1 MNAFQNVIVNPSS
14 IAARRRLAEVWVG
27 EQNLQGRL
35 MSLELRGRDSDLAWK
50 AHLENRNEIRELIDA
65 HGREW
70 AGRIG
75 ELASWYKYE
84 LGLIS
89 SLTVSGETLVHHGDE
104 LFALAPILSLGISQP
119 LRLAEVLKM
128 PQMKQVKSLVLEGE
142 SLTEAEAVLLAGCAN
157 LQGLV
162 EGAINCHSLSRAGVQ
177 TLLDSPYFDNMVA
190 CAISL
195 SPEVAANFP
204 DGRQRLMCLDGRWYM
219 QNDAAAASYWNAAVA
234 AAHQTWNMYVEWPP
248 LLDDLYWTA

>member
-1 MNAFQNVIVNPSS
+1 MNAFERVIAHPSS
-14 IAARRRLAEVWVG
+14 LQARRELAAAWTHHGHAQARLLSLAMAEQDGLPRFEAKAARR
-27 EQNLQGRL
+27 
-35 MSLELRGRDSDLAWK
+35 
-50 AHLENRNEIRELIDA
+50 EIRELIDA

-89 SLTVSGETLVHHGDE
+89 SLTVSGDTLARHGDE

-219 QNDAAAASYWNAAVA
+219 QNDAAAAPYWNAAVA